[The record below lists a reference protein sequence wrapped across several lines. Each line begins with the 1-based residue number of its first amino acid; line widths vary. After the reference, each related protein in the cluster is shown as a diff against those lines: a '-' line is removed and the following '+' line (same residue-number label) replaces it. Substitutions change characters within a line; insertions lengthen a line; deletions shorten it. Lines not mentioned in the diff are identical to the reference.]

1 MNIAIDAR
9 VLEKRITGIG
19 RYLQGFL
26 DWLTKIDKKNT
37 YFLFCY
43 EGLKNYEKDGYKV
56 INTGKSKSLPLEIYN
71 FFWLNCVLP
80 KILNQCKIDLF
91 WNPNHYLPLKKINT
105 KKVITIHD
113 MAHKVDKNY
122 KSSLYKFFYLD
133 FLLPRSYQDADII
146 LTISENSKKDIE
158 KYYKTHPQK
167 IKVVYSAA
175 NSYFKPQKIEESKII
190 EIQKKY
196 NLPKDFI
203 LYVGKIETRKNIAG
217 IIKIA
222 DIIASKEEFAKISKY
237 KIALVGGV
245 GERGS
250 KKLIEEI
257 GKRENICHISYVSD
271 KDLPLIYNLAKIFLF
286 PSFYEGFGLPVLE
299 AMQSGVPVLTSNT
312 SSLPE
317 IVGKGGIMH
326 NPNDYMAFAE
336 DIKNLIENENFYKIM
351 QKRAQEQAKK
361 FSWEKSTT
369 KLIQIFNNLS

>member
-9 VLEKRITGIG
+9 VIEKQITGIG

-43 EGLKNYEKDGYKV
+43 EGLKKYEKDGYKV
-56 INTGKSKSLPLEIYN
+56 INTGKSKFLPVKIYN
-71 FFWLNCVLP
+71 LFWLNCVLP
-80 KILNQCKIDLF
+80 KVLNQYKIDLF

-122 KSSLYKFFYLD
+122 KSFLYKFFYLD
-133 FLLPRSYQDADII
+133 FLLPRSYQGADII

-158 KYYKTHPQK
+158 KYYKTHSQK
-167 IKVVYSAA
+167 IKIVYPAA
-175 NSYFKPQKIEESKII
+175 NSYFKSQKIEESKII

-245 GERGS
+245 GYSGS

-257 GKRENICHISYVSD
+257 GKRKNICHIPYVSE

-299 AMQSGVPVLTSNT
+299 AMQSGIPVLTSNT

-317 IVGKGGIMH
+317 IVGEEGIMH
-326 NPNDYMAFAE
+326 NPNDYMAFAK